1 MATEPVVIHTAA
13 APRSFAS
20 YLNPLGMARNLWSQ
34 RDLILQLAQR
44 DIVSRYRTARLGLL
58 WSIIT
63 PLALLVIYTFVF
75 SVVFKARWGEDPA
88 EGHGQFALYLFCGM
102 LVFNLFGEVAMRA
115 PNMLVVNPNYVKKVV
130 FPLEVLSVSTLL
142 TGLFNMSVGFVV
154 WLGFWAIVKSTM
166 LPITVLWLP
175 VVVLP
180 VCLAT
185 LGLSWL
191 LASLGVFVR
200 DIGHGVVLIVQA
212 LFFATPVFY
221 KIERVPAAFQT
232 VMRLNPLSAALEDAR
247 RVMIEGL
254 PPQWMW
260 WGIAMGASVLLTVLG
275 YAFFMKS
282 KRAFSDVL

>member
-1 MATEPVVIHTAA
+1 MATEPVVIYTAA
-13 APRSFAS
+13 APRSFAA
-20 YLNPLGMARNLWSQ
+20 YLNPAGMVRHLCSQ
-34 RDLILQLAQR
+34 RDLIVQLARR
-44 DIVSRYRTARLGLL
+44 DIVGRYRTARLGLL

-63 PLALLVIYTFVF
+63 PLALLAIYTFVF

-115 PNMLVVNPNYVKKVV
+115 PSLLVANPNYVKKVV
-130 FPLEVLSVSTLL
+130 FPLEVLVVATLL

-154 WLGFWAIVKSTM
+154 WLVFWVLVKFTM
-166 LPITVLWLP
+166 LPATVFWLP

-185 LGLSWL
+185 LGLGWI

-200 DIGHGVVLIVQA
+200 DVGHAVVLIVQA

-247 RVMIEGL
+247 RVMIEGQ
-254 PPQWMW
+254 PPQWGW
-260 WGIAMGASVLLTVLG
+260 WCLALAASIVLTIFG